1 MDNQETDNI
10 RQKTQ
15 NKDEQYNTHHRK
27 LKRWETRTLKKT
39 TTNRQT
45 KKKPKKKQ
53 KNKETREV
61 QKFVIN
67 QLGFYFKFGYN
78 NYTQL
83 KSIEVI
89 Y

>member
-45 KKKPKKKQ
+45 NKKHSD
-53 KNKETREV
+53 KETREV

-67 QLGFYFKFGYN
+67 HYFKFGYN
-78 NYTQL
+78 NYTKL
-83 KSIEVI
+83 NSIEVI
-89 Y
+89 C

>member
-1 MDNQETDNI
+1 MGNTD
-10 RQKTQ
+10 
-15 NKDEQYNTHHRK
+15 
-27 LKRWETRTLKKT
+27 
-39 TTNRQT
+39 
-45 KKKPKKKQ
+45 PKKKQ
-53 KNKETREV
+53 QTDRQKKKKKTHNDKETREV